1 MKTFYKVVTC
11 EATGKLTSSAMKP
24 ESGLQVSYKFN
35 EFVQPPAE
43 ALELGFGICVFD
55 TLSAAT
61 EYASTWC
68 NAVIYKCEV
77 IPLENPR
84 PRRLWVCDASLEV
97 FNDLASLADLEPAR
111 WTEGTVLV
119 AAVKLL
125 EEVY

>member
-1 MKTFYKVVTC
+1 MYYKVVLERSEELVSTM
-11 EATGKLTSSAMKP
+11 MKK
-24 ESGLQVSYKFN
+24 ESGLQISYKVG
-35 EFVQPPAE
+35 EWVSPPAK

-61 EYASTWC
+61 EYASAWC
-68 NAVIYKCEV
+68 NAVVYKCEV

-111 WTEGTVLV
+111 WTEGTILV